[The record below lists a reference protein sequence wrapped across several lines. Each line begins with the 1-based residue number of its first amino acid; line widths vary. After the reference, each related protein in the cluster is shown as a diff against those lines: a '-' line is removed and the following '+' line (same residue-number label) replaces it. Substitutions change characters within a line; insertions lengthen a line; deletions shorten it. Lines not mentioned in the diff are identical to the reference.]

1 MFIGGMTGFILDNTI
16 PGIYDM
22 TKHQIFFWLIISYK
36 GDKPFKFH
44 RKFAWNNVY
53 ISHIVYMKLY
63 FFYPNIGTLEER
75 GIRKWRETTVTSG
88 GGGESNSSV
97 YDLPFIQK
105 YLNRLTVTQYLPFC
119 ANFRPFCR
127 ARKYLYQPPASSVDP
142 LQESEKNMHVVD
154 TRM

>member
-1 MFIGGMTGFILDNTI
+1 
-16 PGIYDM
+16 
-22 TKHQIFFWLIISYK
+22 
-36 GDKPFKFH
+36 
-44 RKFAWNNVY
+44 
-53 ISHIVYMKLY
+53 MKLY
-63 FFYPNIGTLEER
+63 FFYPKIGTLEER

-88 GGGESNSSV
+88 GVGESDSSV

-127 ARKYLYQPPASSVDP
+127 ARKNQPPAYSVDP
-142 LQESEKNMHVVD
+142 QQESEKNMHVVD

>member
-22 TKHQIFFWLIISYK
+22 TKHEIFFWLIISNK

-44 RKFAWNNVY
+44 RKFAWNNVD

-63 FFYPNIGTLEER
+63 FFYLKIGTLEER

-88 GGGESNSSV
+88 GGGESDSSV

-105 YLNRLTVTQYLPFC
+105 YLNRLKVTQYLPFC

-127 ARKYLYQPPASSVDP
+127 ARKYQPPASSVD
-142 LQESEKNMHVVD
+142 LQQESEKNMHVVD